1 MLRITATVGKKE
13 RKELPVKEI
22 PEVVVSGVEE
32 KMVEEN
38 GIVKKAM
45 DEKSNAINM
54 EVIPVM
60 TVNPVSQSVE

>member
-1 MLRITATVGKKE
+1 MNE
-13 RKELPVKEI
+13 MPVKKI

-32 KMVEEN
+32 KVVEEN
-38 GIVKKAM
+38 GIVEKAVSV
-45 DEKSNAINM
+45 KNNAINT

>member
-1 MLRITATVGKKE
+1 MNE
-13 RKELPVKEI
+13 MPVKEI

-32 KMVEEN
+32 KVVEEN
-38 GIVKKAM
+38 GIVEKAVSV
-45 DEKSNAINM
+45 KNNAINT

>member
-1 MLRITATVGKKE
+1 MNE
-13 RKELPVKEI
+13 MPVKEI

-38 GIVKKAM
+38 GIVEKAVS
-45 DEKSNAINM
+45 EKSNAMNM

>member
-1 MLRITATVGKKE
+1 M
-13 RKELPVKEI
+13 PVKEI

-32 KMVEEN
+32 KVVEEN
-38 GIVKKAM
+38 GIVEKAVSV
-45 DEKSNAINM
+45 KNNAINT

>member
-1 MLRITATVGKKE
+1 MKE
-13 RKELPVKEI
+13 VEMKEV

-32 KMVEEN
+32 KVVGEN
-38 GIVKKAM
+38 GTVEKAV
-45 DEKSNAINM
+45 DDKSNVTVT

>member
-1 MLRITATVGKKE
+1 MKK
-13 RKELPVKEI
+13 I

-38 GIVKKAM
+38 GIVEKAV
-45 DEKSNAINM
+45 DEKSNAINT

>member
-1 MLRITATVGKKE
+1 M
-13 RKELPVKEI
+13 PVKEI

-38 GIVKKAM
+38 GIVEKAV